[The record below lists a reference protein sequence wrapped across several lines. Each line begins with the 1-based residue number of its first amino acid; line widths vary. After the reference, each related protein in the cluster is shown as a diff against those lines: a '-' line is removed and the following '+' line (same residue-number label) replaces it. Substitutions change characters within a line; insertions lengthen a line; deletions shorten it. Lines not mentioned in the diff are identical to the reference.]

1 MTQSEGRQN
10 VCVILRD
17 GDRRRPDDD
26 AAAGFSRERSAPPAE
41 TGLSATAC
49 DTDMRVL
56 RGGIADPDADRER
69 TAALLAVAG
78 DGTPGLRVWTPTR
91 QVAFG
96 RRDAREDGFERAERV
111 AANRGFRPVERDVG
125 GRAVAYAG
133 ETIAFAHAIPL
144 GGDAAGSGSRGS
156 IAERYDHAVETVTE
170 TLRGLG
176 ADVVAGEPAASFCPG
191 DHSVR
196 VAGGGK
202 VSGIAQRVR
211 ADAALVAGCVV
222 VSPGDA
228 RAIAAVSDAV
238 YDALDVSFDPETVG
252 SVAGAGGPDDPERVV
267 RALED
272 AFVDGPWGD
281 GSRRVERIDAER

>member
-1 MTQSEGRQN
+1 
-10 VCVILRD
+10 
-17 GDRRRPDDD
+17 
-26 AAAGFSRERSAPPAE
+26 
-41 TGLSATAC
+41 
-49 DTDMRVL
+49 MRVL
-56 RGGIADPDADRER
+56 RGGTADPDADRER
-69 TAALLAVAG
+69 TAALLAGAG

-96 RRDAREDGFERAERV
+96 RRDAREDGFKRAERI

-133 ETIAFAHAIPL
+133 ETVAFAHAIPL
-144 GGDAAGSGSRGS
+144 GGDAAGGDAAGSGSRGS
-156 IAERYDHAVETVTE
+156 IAERYDRSVETVAE

-176 ADVVAGEPAASFCPG
+176 ADVVAGEPAAAFCPG

-228 RAIAAVSDAV
+228 REVAAVSDAV
-238 YDALDVSFDPETVG
+238 YDALGVPFDPETVG
-252 SVAGAGGPDDPERVV
+252 SVAAAGGPDDPERVA

-281 GSRRVERIDAER
+281 GSQRIERIDAEG

>member
-1 MTQSEGRQN
+1 
-10 VCVILRD
+10 
-17 GDRRRPDDD
+17 
-26 AAAGFSRERSAPPAE
+26 
-41 TGLSATAC
+41 
-49 DTDMRVL
+49 MRVL
-56 RGGIADPDADRER
+56 RGTASDPDADRGR
-69 TAALLAVAG
+69 TAALLAAAG
-78 DGTPGLRVWTPTR
+78 GGTPGLRVWTPTR

-96 RRDAREDGFERAERV
+96 RRDAREDGFERAERI

-133 ETIAFAHAIPL
+133 ETIAFARAVPL
-144 GGDAAGSGSRGS
+144 DGDGASGAGSRGS
-156 IAERYDHAVETVTE
+156 IAERYDRAVETVVGA
-170 TLRGLG
+170 LRGLG
-176 ADVVAGEPAASFCPG
+176 ADVVADEPAASFCPG

-202 VSGIAQRVR
+202 VSGVAQRVR
-211 ADAALVAGCVV
+211 TDAALVAGCVI

-238 YDALDVSFDPETVG
+238 YDALDVPFDPETVG
-252 SVAGAGGPDDPERVV
+252 SVAAAGGPDDPRRVA

-281 GSRRVERIDAER
+281 GSRRVERIGGGR